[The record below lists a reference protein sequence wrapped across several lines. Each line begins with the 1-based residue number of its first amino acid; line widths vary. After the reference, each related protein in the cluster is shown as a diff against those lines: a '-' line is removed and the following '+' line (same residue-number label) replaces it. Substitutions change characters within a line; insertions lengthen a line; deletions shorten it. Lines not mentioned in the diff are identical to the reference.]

1 MSSATQGAANAS
13 TTPAALGEAVYAAE
27 CAACHGDR
35 GQGQP
40 NWQVANADGSL
51 PAPPHDASGHTWHH
65 PDDELLQII
74 ARGGSIYL
82 ETSTMPAYE
91 NTLTEQEMVAVL
103 DYIKTMWGPRE
114 QAYQAEQTWMRRSLT
129 ATQASPGDS

>member
-1 MSSATQGAANAS
+1 MSSATQGAANAP
-13 TTPAALGEAVYAAE
+13 TTPATLGEAVYAAE
-27 CAACHGDR
+27 CASCHGDR

-40 NWQVANADGSL
+40 NWQVPNADGSL

-74 ARGGSIYL
+74 ARGGTIYL
-82 ETSTMPAYE
+82 ETSTMPAFE
-91 NTLTEQEMVAVL
+91 DKLTEQEMVAVL
-103 DYIKTMWGPRE
+103 DYIKTLWGPRE